1 MVEKILNLLGFTRS
15 DLRNGINEGLR
26 SGRDLGQLQL
36 VVCDSLL
43 DIRLYP
49 EVLANKIIN
58 YSG

>member
-1 MVEKILNLLGFTRS
+1 MEKILNLLGFTRS
-15 DLRNGINEGLR
+15 DLTNGINEGLR

>member
-1 MVEKILNLLGFTRS
+1 MEKILNLLGFTRS